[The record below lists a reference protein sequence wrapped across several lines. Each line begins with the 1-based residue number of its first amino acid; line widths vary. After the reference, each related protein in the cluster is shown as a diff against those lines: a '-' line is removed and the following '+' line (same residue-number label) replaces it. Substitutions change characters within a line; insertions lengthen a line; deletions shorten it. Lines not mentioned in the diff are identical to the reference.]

1 MMRSMTIADEAKEY
15 FTDRGYTLKTSS
27 VGSFSGIQTA
37 IGNDRPCGIL
47 LANAIVDWHWVICVG
62 YRAYNSGGSY
72 MRVVDGWNDTT
83 LKFYL
88 CNSGSTWISA
98 TQYWVA

>member
-1 MMRSMTIADEAKEY
+1 M
-15 FTDRGYTLKTSS
+15 
-27 VGSFSGIQTA
+27 
-37 IGNDRPCGIL
+37 
-47 LANAIVDWHWVICVG
+47 ICVG